1 MISSNIF
8 KFLFHVNSKAAQP
21 ERNKTKPVLAKHIP
35 VAETVT
41 EPVLAKHIPEAVQ
54 HIPEV
59 VQPSEP
65 KSILRK
71 TKSSNLTQTKL
82 DSPVV
87 RRNLGVTF
95 GEDEERT
102 FSVRSQESEISQ
114 ETPPETPPQTPTG
127 SPAGTPRMEKLTTS
141 ESLLPK
147 EISTSLEDLQKTSPK
162 KSPKNQ
168 EQAELP
174 SFSWRTLILESLKSP
189 GRRLESLE
197 SPGKRPGR

>member
-1 MISSNIF
+1 MISNNIF
-8 KFLFHVNSKAAQP
+8 KFLFHGNSEAAQP

-35 VAETVT
+35 VTETVT
-41 EPVLAKHIPEAVQ
+41 EPVLAK

-65 KSILRK
+65 KSILK
-71 TKSSNLTQTKL
+71 KPKSSSLTQKKL

-95 GEDEERT
+95 GEDEERA

-147 EISTSLEDLQKTSPK
+147 QISTSLEDLQKTSPK
-162 KSPKNQ
+162 KSPKSQ